1 MNSVVYLGRAVAG
14 NEVACGD
21 LFEFGH
27 GLGALGL
34 SVGAAGAER
43 AAGGGI
49 QRAGDIALKSYTLVC
64 PCYLGVGHGHGGH
77 ERL

>member
-1 MNSVVYLGRAVAG
+1 MASHKVTFRDFLKLRHA
-14 NEVACGD
+14 
-21 LFEFGH
+21 FT
-27 GLGALGL
+27 ALIC
-34 SVGAAGAER
+34 SEAAAGAER